1 MLLTG
6 AEVARHALP
15 RRGVPRAAA
24 VAVGAALLLQGND
37 RGHHGAALLLAAG
50 PGALHQATRR

>member
-1 MLLTG
+1 MLLPG
-6 AEVARHALP
+6 AEGARHALP
-15 RRGVPRAAA
+15 RRGVPGAAA

-37 RGHHGAALLLAAG
+37 RGHHGAALPLAAG